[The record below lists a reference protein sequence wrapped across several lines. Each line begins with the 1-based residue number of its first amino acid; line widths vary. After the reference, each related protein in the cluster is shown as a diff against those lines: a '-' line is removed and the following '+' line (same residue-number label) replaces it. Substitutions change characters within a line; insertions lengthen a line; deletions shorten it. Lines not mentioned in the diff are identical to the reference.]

1 MVQAWSWN
9 IPALCILFL
18 LTVFYVV
25 GVVRLR
31 RIHTSEAHA
40 FPVKARHIIFFVLA
54 LACSIGAFFSPIDA
68 IARTQLFS
76 VHMTQV
82 VILITLCAP
91 LFMAACPDEMLRLLF
106 ALPPMRVLGRVLLR
120 PLTASI
126 LFNLIFLLWHTPLLY
141 SRSVTSAGVYH
152 GWLTLVFVAS
162 FLNWW
167 PLIGPMVGQRALSL
181 PMQMLYV
188 FLDGQPVDILAFL
201 LVVTEVPIYSHYII
215 PYQLGL
221 SPFSDQAVGGSIL
234 LIPGIVDLI
243 VMSPLF
249 IRWLKT
255 IEQRT
260 RERDLQRQAEEEE
273 YEYVEEWEE
282 EDEDEAGDVAHSP
295 SPRLAE

>member
-9 IPALCILFL
+9 IPALCILFV
-18 LTVFYVV
+18 LTALYLV
-25 GVVRLR
+25 GILRLR
-31 RIHTSEAHA
+31 HMHISDAQA
-40 FPVKARHIIFFVLA
+40 SPVKARHIIFFVLA
-54 LACSIGAFFSPIDA
+54 LACSIGAFFSPIDT

-76 VHMTQV
+76 VHMAQV
-82 VILITLCAP
+82 VIVITLCSP
-91 LFMAACPDEMLRLLF
+91 LFMAACPEEMLRALF
-106 ALPPMRVLGRVLLR
+106 ALPPMRALARLLLR

-126 LFNLIFLLWHTPLLY
+126 LFNLIFLLWHTPRLY
-141 SRSVTSAGVYH
+141 SWSVTSAGVYH
-152 GWLTLVFVAS
+152 GWLALVFVIS

-167 PLIGPMVGQRALSL
+167 PLIGPMVGQRTLSL

-188 FLDGQPVDILAFL
+188 FLDGQPVDILAFI

-282 EDEDEAGDVAHSP
+282 DEAEDVAHGS
-295 SPRLAE
+295 SRLAE